1 MIKGMHH
8 VGISVR
14 NLERSI
20 VFYTELM
27 GMEIAAPTFPLNAPD
42 LEQIMALPALQGR
55 MCVVRKGSLLI
66 ELFEFAHPKPLMK
79 DADYPVSDLGI
90 SHFGIEVED
99 LEATYQRLFAAGVRF
114 HSPVMRFPRGVKAT
128 YGRDPDGNVFEL
140 LEISTEPNG
149 DNP

>member
-20 VFYTELM
+20 AFYTELL
-27 GMEIAAPTFPLNAPD
+27 GMEIAALTFTLHGAD

-66 ELFEFAHPKPLMK
+66 ELFEFTQPKPLAR
-79 DADYPVSDLGI
+79 DANYPVNHHGI
-90 SHFGIEVED
+90 SHFGIEVD
-99 LEATYQRLFAAGVRF
+99 DVEATYQQLSAAGVRF
-114 HSPVMRFPRGVKAT
+114 HSPVMSFQRGVKAT

-140 LEISTEPNG
+140 VEMSTR
-149 DNP
+149 

>member
-1 MIKGMHH
+1 MIKGIHH

-20 VFYTELM
+20 TFYIELL
-27 GMEIAAPTFPLNAPD
+27 GMEVAAPTFPLNGSD

-55 MCVVRKGSLLI
+55 MCVLRKGSLLI

-79 DADYPVSDLGI
+79 DADYPVSNHGI

-99 LEATYQRLFAAGVRF
+99 IEATYQRLSAAGVRF
-114 HSPVMRFPRGVKAT
+114 HSAVLSFQRGVKAT
-128 YGRDPDGNVFEL
+128 YGRDPDGNVFEIV
-140 LEISTEPNG
+140 EMSTRAL
-149 DNP
+149 